1 MDCKKADKSILHSFT
16 SLVGF
21 VICALQV
28 YSFFFT
34 KNHCLLKPIVWYMLM
49 FAMMNTL
56 CVFHIGIV
64 CIILYSRQNR

>member
-28 YSFFFT
+28 YSFFYKKSLPVET
-34 KNHCLLKPIVWYMLM
+34 HCLIYVNVCHDEYLVCVSYWNSMYYIV
-49 FAMMNTL
+49 
-56 CVFHIGIV
+56 
-64 CIILYSRQNR
+64 Q